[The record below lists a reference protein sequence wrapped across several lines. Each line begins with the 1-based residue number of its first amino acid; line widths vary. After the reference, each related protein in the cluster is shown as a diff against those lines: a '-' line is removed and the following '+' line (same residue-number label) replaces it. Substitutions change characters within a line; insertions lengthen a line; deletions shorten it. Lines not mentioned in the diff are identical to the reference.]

1 MKKFFILTVIFAGMV
16 YCAISQSVRLSAVY
30 DFNNSAVKLNWNMV
44 SSNTRTSY
52 IVLKSNDGVTWTEVV
67 KDRTLRYYNDQDIYF
82 YNDRYFL
89 PGKSF
94 YRIVIT
100 DASKNTI
107 ALSPIV
113 SVSTNGKNKSAVSN
127 AAPVYPQPKNNV
139 SQNTTPS
146 QNNIQPDND
155 YSHNNSWVIYPNP
168 ARDNLSLTYKG
179 YGPLKGVVN
188 VQIQDAT
195 GKIVVKFRSGSMYKT
210 IQIPI
215 SNLQRGVYF
224 IQVSVLDELMMSQRF
239 IKQ

>member
-1 MKKFFILTVIFAGMV
+1 MMC
-16 YCAISQSVRLSAVY
+16 CAMSQTVRLSAVY
-30 DFNNSAVKLNWNMV
+30 DFYNSAVKLNWNMV
-44 SSNTRTSY
+44 NSNSRTSY
-52 IVLKSNDGVTWTEVV
+52 IVLKSSDGITWTEVV

-89 PGKSF
+89 QGKSF

-113 SVSTNGKNKSAVSN
+113 SVSTNGKNNSTVSN
-127 AAPVYPQPKNNV
+127 ASPVYSQQKNNV
-139 SQNTTPS
+139 SQNTTLS
-146 QNNIQPDND
+146 QNNIQPND

-179 YGPLKGVVN
+179 YGALKGVVN
-188 VQIQDAT
+188 VQIQNAT

-215 SNLQRGVYF
+215 SNLPRGAYF
-224 IQVSVLDELMMSQRF
+224 IQVSVMDELMMSQRF